1 MSSLPRVRA
10 IALTC
15 LLLVLLGMTSAGA
28 QAAPSPSAAAPLP
41 SATTPASQGRPK
53 IGLVLSGGGARG
65 AAHIGVL
72 KVLEEL
78 RVPVDVIAGTSMGAI
93 VGASYSTGLTVPQ
106 MEAAIGTMT
115 VDKLFTDKPPRAD
128 QTMRQK
134 TDDEVPYILPE
145 LGVGKDGVVLP
156 KGIVTGVALE
166 GELRRLVQVG
176 NARSFDELPIPF
188 RAIATDIGTGEMV
201 VLKSG
206 SVVGAIRASMSVPGA
221 VAPVTIDKRQLV
233 DGGLVRNLP
242 VDIARSMGADV
253 IIAVNL
259 GTPLLRPDQITSVFS
274 VSMQMIN
281 ILTEQNV
288 NRSLKELTSRDIL
301 IVPELGDFS
310 SADFDNLVKT
320 VPIGEA
326 AARKVADQ
334 LRRYSLP
341 PDEYAALREKQ
352 SAPAQKGPIV
362 IEAIKVEGTKRVAPD
377 VVLQSLQTQ
386 IGEPLDRD
394 TIDLDMRR
402 VFGRGDFENVNY
414 AIDEIDGK
422 QTLVVLVEER
432 PERDYFRF
440 GLQLD
445 ADLGRQSNFNLFAS
459 YRSKWLNT
467 WGAEWR
473 TDAVLGTD
481 VVVATEFYQPIGE
494 RQYFFV
500 APRLAYVVE
509 PWRLYEDAVQLAE
522 YSDTEAVAQFD
533 VGANIIAYGDIRAGI
548 RYGYRSFELE
558 SGSPLFPTRGH
569 ASIGALSARFRLDR
583 LDSLNFTHDGYKVDL
598 QAYSSLSALGADDQY
613 AYWTGL
619 ATGAYTI
626 GPHTLEALVTA
637 GTKIGTNDIPAYDLF
652 NLGGFL
658 YLSGLQRQQ
667 LKTEDFVFG
676 RLVYRTKLAD
686 IPLFD
691 GVYVGASIEGAH
703 LKPAVPV
710 WQGERVDG
718 YLDVLAGSVYFG
730 LDSPLGPLYVGFG
743 YANRDNR
750 AIYLYLGRP

>member
-1 MSSLPRVRA
+1 MKDSRSRSRWA
-10 IALTC
+10 GALLT
-15 LLLVLLGMTSAGA
+15 VLLAAWIGSTHAAGTA
-28 QAAPSPSAAAPLP
+28 PQAEAVREPL
-41 SATTPASQGRPK
+41 GRPK

-78 RVPVDVIAGTSMGAI
+78 RIPVDVIAGTSMGSI
-93 VGASYSTGLTVPQ
+93 VGASYATGFTVSQ
-106 MEAAIGTMT
+106 MEDTIRTIT
-115 VDKLFTDKPPRAD
+115 VDKLFTDRPPRAD
-128 QTMRQK
+128 ETIRQK
-134 TDDEVPYILPE
+134 TDDETPFILPE
-145 LGVGKDGVVLP
+145 LGVGKDGIVLP

-166 GELRRLVQVG
+166 GELRRLVPIG
-176 NARSFDELPIPF
+176 NARSFDDLPIPF

-201 VLKSG
+201 ILQSG
-206 SVVGAIRASMSVPGA
+206 SVVQAIRASMSVPGA
-221 VAPVTIDKRQLV
+221 VAPVTIGQRQLV

-242 VDIARSMGADV
+242 VDVARAMGAEV

-288 NRSLKELTSRDIL
+288 HRSLKELTARDVL

-310 SADFDNLVKT
+310 SADFDNLIKT

-341 PDEYAALREKQ
+341 PAEYAALRLRQ
-352 SAPAQKGPIV
+352 AAPADKAPIV
-362 IEAIKVEGTKRVAPD
+362 VEAIKVEGTRRVSPE
-377 VVLQSLQTQ
+377 VVLQSLETRV
-386 IGEPLDRD
+386 GEPLDRA

-414 AIDEIDGK
+414 ALDEIDGK
-422 QTLVVLVEER
+422 QTLVVLVKEK
-432 PERDYFRF
+432 PQRDYIRL
-440 GLQLD
+440 GLGLD
-445 ADLGRQSNFNLFAS
+445 ADLGKQSNFNLYAS
-459 YRSKWLNT
+459 YRSKWLNA

-473 TDAVLGTD
+473 SDLVLGTD
-481 VVVATEFYQPIGE
+481 VLLGTEFYQPLGP

-500 APRLAYVVE
+500 VPRLQYSIE
-509 PWRLYEDAVQLAE
+509 PWRLFEDSVQIAEYQDAVALSQL
-522 YSDTEAVAQFD
+522 DI
-533 VGANIIAYGDIRAGI
+533 GANIIEFGDVRVGAL
-548 RYGYRSFELE
+548 YGYRSFQLQ
-558 SGSPLFPTRGH
+558 SGLPLFPEKGH
-569 ASIGALSARFRLDR
+569 VSLGALQARLRLDR
-583 LDSLNFTHDGYKVDL
+583 LDSLNFTHSGFKVDL
-598 QAYSSLSALGADDQY
+598 QAYSSLTALGADDQY
-613 AYWTGL
+613 SYWTGL
-619 ATGAYTI
+619 AQGAYTI
-626 GPHTLEALVTA
+626 GSHTLEALIS
-637 GTKIGTNDIPAYDLF
+637 GGSRIGSNDIPAYDLF

-686 IPLFD
+686 IPLFE
-691 GVYVGASIEGAH
+691 GVYAGASIEAAH

-710 WQGERVDG
+710 WQGERITG
-718 YLDVLAGSVYFG
+718 YLDVLAGSVYLG
-730 LDSPLGPLYVGFG
+730 LDTPLGPLYVGFG

-750 AIYLYLGRP
+750 AVYLFLGRP

>member
-1 MSSLPRVRA
+1 MIHLAYRLAV
-10 IALTC
+10 TV
-15 LLLVLLGMTSAGA
+15 LLLAAMVLSCDATA
-28 QAAPSPSAAAPLP
+28 QAD
-41 SATTPASQGRPK
+41 ASQALRSESKRADSARPR

-78 RVPVDVIAGTSMGAI
+78 RVPVDVIAGTSMGSI
-93 VGASYSTGLTVPQ
+93 VGASYATGLTVPQ
-106 MEAAIGTMT
+106 MEAAIKTIT

-134 TDDEVPYILPE
+134 TDDESPYIIPE

-166 GELRRLVQVG
+166 GELRRLVQIG

-206 SVVGAIRASMSVPGA
+206 SVVSAIRASMSVPGA

-242 VDIARSMGADV
+242 VDIARSMGAEV

-288 NRSLKELTSRDIL
+288 NRSLKELTPRDVL

-310 SADFDNLVKT
+310 SADFDNLIKT
-320 VPIGEA
+320 VPIGEDA
-326 AARKVADQ
+326 AWKVADQ

-341 PDEYAALREKQ
+341 PEEYAALRKRQ
-352 SAPAQKGPIV
+352 SSPAQQGAV
-362 IEAIKVEGTKRVAPD
+362 MVEAIRVEGTQRVSPE
-377 VVLQSLQTQ
+377 VVLQSLSTEVGQ
-386 IGEPLDRD
+386 PLDRD

-402 VFGRGDFENVNY
+402 VYGRGDFENVNY

-422 QTLVVLVEER
+422 QTLVVLVKEK

-440 GLQLD
+440 GLELD
-445 ADLGRQSNFNLFAS
+445 ADLGRQSNFNVHAS
-459 YRSKWLNT
+459 YRSKWLNI

-473 TDAVLGTD
+473 NDVVLGTD
-481 VVVATEFYQPIGE
+481 VVLATEFYQPIGA

-500 APRLAYVVE
+500 APRLQYRVE
-509 PWRLYEDAVQLAE
+509 PWRLYEDTVQIAE
-522 YSDTEAVAQFD
+522 YRDAEATAQLD
-533 VGANIIAYGDIRAGI
+533 IGANIIQYGDARIGAI
-548 RYGYRSFELE
+548 YGYRSFELA
-558 SGSPLFPTRGH
+558 SGSPLYPEGGH
-569 ASIGALSARFRLDR
+569 ISMGALHAQLRLDR
-583 LDSLNFTHDGYKVDL
+583 LDSLNFTHSGFKVDL
-598 QAYSSLSALGADDQY
+598 KAYSSLHSLGADDQY
-613 AYWTGL
+613 SYWTGL
-619 ATGAYTI
+619 AQGAYTI
-626 GPHTLEALVTA
+626 GQHTVEALAT
-637 GTKIGTNDIPAYDLF
+637 GGNKIGSNDIPVYDLF

-667 LKTEDFVFG
+667 LKTQDFAFG

-686 IPLFD
+686 IPLFE
-691 GVYVGASIEGAH
+691 GVYAGASIEAAR
-703 LKPAVPV
+703 LKPVIPV

-718 YLDVLAGSVYFG
+718 YLDVFAGSVYLG

-750 AIYLYLGRP
+750 AIYLFLGRP